1 MVKGRRRV
9 PKRRDDLEEASDPD
23 GHGENAP
30 SAKRI
35 KMEDAP
41 PSQDPSEKGKN
52 VSSGSRKPPAR
63 PSSRVL
69 TPAEAARARWANPG
83 AAAAG
88 TSTAGPSAHA
98 AQAAPVADSSTSA
111 ALQRQAIHRRP
122 QPPRPPNTST
132 GTRGFAGDLNDWAGL
147 SGVAGF
153 FHQPPIDRSQTPL
166 PWPKRILRAL
176 DKQVGKHQE
185 SSNHV
190 YIAACSSTDG
200 YKGGDGPEFELLGT
214 FRSFESANV
223 KVMEHV
229 WEHYEESLETEELIN
244 APILRDVS
252 YDMVALV
259 WWVNPD
265 DGSLVLHGLNDKWG
279 SYKAW
284 VERREIEA

>member
-9 PKRRDDLEEASDPD
+9 PKRRDDLEEASDTD
-23 GHGENAP
+23 EHGENAP

-35 KMEDAP
+35 KVEDAP
-41 PSQDPSEKGKN
+41 PSQDPSPSERGKN
-52 VSSGSRKPPAR
+52 VASGSRKPPAR

-98 AQAAPVADSSTSA
+98 AQAAPVAGSSTSA
-111 ALQRQAIHRRP
+111 AARRQAIHRRP
-122 QPPRPPNTST
+122 QPPPP
-132 GTRGFAGDLNDWAGL
+132 TRIGSFG
-147 SGVAGF
+147 GVDHWG
-153 FHQPPIDRSQTPL
+153 PPIDEIHTPL

-200 YKGGDGPEFELLGT
+200 YKGGDGPAFELLGT

-229 WEHYEESLETEELIN
+229 WEHNEESLETEELIN
-244 APILRDVS
+244 APSLRGVS
-252 YDMVALV
+252 YDMAALV